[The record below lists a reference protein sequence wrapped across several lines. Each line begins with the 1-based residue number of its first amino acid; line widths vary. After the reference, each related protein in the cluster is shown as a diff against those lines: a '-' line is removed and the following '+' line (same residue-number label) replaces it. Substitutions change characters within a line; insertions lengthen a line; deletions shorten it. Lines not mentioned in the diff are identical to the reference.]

1 VNISQKQSDKPK
13 VSSNGGNN
21 HSQQANDVANVEFV
35 VVDSLQQLINS
46 GWNLDQALE
55 LISLQNDPAGS
66 KCKPPS
72 SVQRIDRSSSGDG
85 LLNDVGIV
93 DSLETLLRE
102 GAEIERTLEQNK
114 KRIAGFANLNGSNE
128 DEQVASIEANATE
141 EVPHERVSFFSE
153 SFLANWTNDLS
164 TFLDS
169 GVTIAVL
176 NSRRKVCH
184 IQYAGWDSAP
194 FRVHG
199 ELMNNSARIASSQ
212 SAIFQS
218 ASLYSSADKGKSRP
232 KNGDNRD
239 PRNSVCVLLNRLSKN
254 VGHELIAI
262 SQKLENANGKVVLFL
277 DSSSIDAN
285 RLEEMVLKP
294 EWKNRIHE
302 LDAWFLIR
310 RFQWSVRLNSAI
322 EWILSHPKSLLGIA
336 ALLIA
341 ILFIPIPYYPSRTC
355 VIEPESRQHIVSPV
369 AGKIASCETR
379 PGDLVKTGQLLVRL
393 DDEQIQRDLAA
404 AQAEYQRATK
414 KLESA
419 MANRQQGEATLAK
432 IEILKAESIL
442 DSLKSQLSDL
452 EIKSTSTGIVI
463 QGDWNRSLGMPV
475 TMGQNLFEIAELSSL
490 VAEVHLNA
498 EDLGQIRVG
507 DTISVRADSAGTER
521 FSGNI
526 SRIEPRASISDE
538 GVFFVA
544 DVMIQDA
551 EQRLRPGMK
560 ATAVVDAGW
569 KSIGWLLF
577 SRPYR
582 WLANQ
587 WVW

>member
-1 VNISQKQSDKPK
+1 MNITPQLSD
-13 VSSNGGNN
+13 
-21 HSQQANDVANVEFV
+21 HQQATPYGADKNPPKENDVENVEFV

-55 LISLQNDPAGS
+55 LISLQNDPAEPS
-66 KCKPPS
+66 TKASPSMQRLERKP
-72 SVQRIDRSSSGDG
+72 QGDS
-85 LLNDVGIV
+85 LLNDIGIV
-93 DSLETLLRE
+93 DSLESLLRE
-102 GAEIERTLEQNK
+102 GAEIEKTLEQNK
-114 KRIAGFANLNGSNE
+114 KRISGFANLSNTL
-128 DEQVASIEANATE
+128 DEEEETQIEADVAE
-141 EVPHERVSFFSE
+141 EAPSERISFFSE
-153 SFLANWTNDLS
+153 SFLANWTNELS
-164 TFLDS
+164 TYLDS

-184 IQYAGWDSAP
+184 VHYAGWDSAP
-194 FRVHG
+194 FRVHS
-199 ELMNNSARIASSQ
+199 ELMGNSARVAASQ
-212 SAIFQS
+212 IAIFQS
-218 ASLYSSADKGKSRP
+218 TSLYSSAERSKSRA
-232 KNGDNRD
+232 KNSDNRD

-262 SQKLENANGKVVLFL
+262 SQKLDNANGKVVLFL
-277 DSSSIDAN
+277 DASSIDVN
-285 RLEEMVLKP
+285 RLEEIMLKP

-310 RFQWSVRLNSAI
+310 RFQWSVRFNSAI
-322 EWILSHPKSLLGIA
+322 EWILSHPKSILGIA
-336 ALLIA
+336 ALLVA

-355 VIEPESRQHIVSPV
+355 IIEPESRQHVVSPV
-369 AGKIASCETR
+369 AGKIASCEVR
-379 PGDLVKTGQLLVRL
+379 PGDMVKSGQVLVRL

-414 KLESA
+414 KLESS
-419 MANRQQGEATLAK
+419 MANRLQGEASLAK
-432 IEILKAESIL
+432 TEILKAESIL
-442 DSLKSQLSDL
+442 NSLNSQLNDL
-452 EIKSTSTGIVI
+452 EIKSTSSGIVI
-463 QGDWNRSLGMPV
+463 QGDWSRNLGMPV

-490 VAEVHLNA
+490 VAEVHLSA

-507 DTISVRADSAGTER
+507 DSISVRADSAGTER
-521 FSGNI
+521 FTGTI

-538 GVFFVA
+538 GVFFIA

-560 ATAVVDAGW
+560 ANAVVDAGW
-569 KSIGWLLF
+569 KRIGWLLF

>member
-1 VNISQKQSDKPK
+1 MNITPQPFDNTQTDLDGETQ
-13 VSSNGGNN
+13 VSPMS
-21 HSQQANDVANVEFV
+21 SDVANVEFV

-46 GWNLDQALE
+46 GWDLEQALE
-55 LISLQNDPAGS
+55 LVSIQKDPTDPSLAAS
-66 KCKPPS
+66 T
-72 SVQRIDRSSSGDG
+72 SVQRLDDISDSNRV
-85 LLNDVGIV
+85 LNNVGIL
-93 DSLETLLRE
+93 DSLEALLRT
-102 GAEIERTLEQNK
+102 GTEIEKNLEQNK
-114 KRIAGFANLNGSNE
+114 KLISGFANLDHA
-128 DEQVASIEANATE
+128 DENDKPSPTVAATKE
-141 EVPHERVSFFSE
+141 ETSLDRVSFFSE

-164 TFLDS
+164 SFLDC

-184 IQYAGWDSAP
+184 LQYAGWDSAP
-194 FRVHG
+194 FRVHS
-199 ELMNNSARIASSQ
+199 ELLSNSARIAASQ
-212 SAIFQS
+212 NAILQS
-218 ASLYSSADKGKSRP
+218 TSLYSSSEQNKS
-232 KNGDNRD
+232 KNSDNRD

-254 VGHELIAI
+254 VGHELLAI
-262 SQKLENANGKVVLFL
+262 SQKLDNANGKVVLFL
-277 DSSSIDAN
+277 DSSYMDAT
-285 RLEEMVLKP
+285 RLEDLVLKP

-310 RFQWSVRLNSAI
+310 RFQWSVRFNSAI
-322 EWILSHPKSLLGIA
+322 EWIISHPKSILGIA
-336 ALLIA
+336 ALLVA

-369 AGKIASCETR
+369 AGKIASCEVR
-379 PGDLVKTGQLLVRL
+379 PGDIVNSGQVLVRL

-419 MANRQQGEATLAK
+419 MANRQQGEASLAK
-432 IEILKAESIL
+432 IEIQKAESIL
-442 DSLKSQLSDL
+442 ETLNSQLSDL
-452 EIKSTSTGIVI
+452 EIKSTSTGVVI

-490 VAEVHLNA
+490 VAEVHLSA

-521 FSGNI
+521 FHGSI

-544 DVMIQDA
+544 DVMIHDD

-560 ATAVVDAGW
+560 ANAVVNAGW
-569 KSIGWLLF
+569 KRIGWLLF